1 MKTLSAFSGA
11 TVLTKAS
18 IEAKYATAAFRSNL
32 MIGDKVVVWQ
42 LPVGTRDYEISG
54 RKITVPA
61 FFATVI
67 GRNGK
72 VRHEPVTLKEFSKKG
87 YAIDCEPVQVRQ
99 YTDGGVTKYQTV
111 QSGQRF
117 NDVMPSITSD
127 DVVLET
133 ACYEVKEKI
142 PAMEPAFFDGKL
154 SLYTKDGV
162 KYATLRAMKVNVF
175 QACDMP
181 DNADSLFGE
190 FMETIKESNSALY
203 ADLLAFK
210 EPAASKKT
218 TRSKTSK

>member
-1 MKTLSAFSGA
+1 MKTLSMFSGSV
-11 TVLTKAS
+11 VLTKAS
-18 IEAKYATAAFRSNL
+18 IEAKYATAAFKSNL

-42 LPVGTRDYEISG
+42 LPVGTRDFVFSG
-54 RKITVPA
+54 KRVTVPA

-67 GRNGK
+67 DRNGK

-87 YAIDCEPVQVRQ
+87 YSIDCDPVQVRQ

-111 QSGQRF
+111 TSGQRF

-127 DVVLET
+127 DTVLET
-133 ACYEVKEKI
+133 GCYEVKEKI

-154 SLYTKDGV
+154 SLYVKDGV

-181 DNADSLFGE
+181 DDTDSLFGE
-190 FMETIKESNSALY
+190 FMESVKESNSDLY

-210 EPAASKKT
+210 EPTASKKT